1 MLLQE
6 GNLTQ
11 GHISFGK
18 KLNKMST
25 VSIILIALMIEYFF
39 DDLKKYRKNDILVNG
54 YNYFQKKLD
63 TGKYSKNTN
72 ICIAFAIIVLIISMS
87 IASIADYISKIIFF
101 IVSLVFLLFSLRT
114 NQFNRDMEE
123 LKIKLEFD
131 KDSIEKNILFSL
143 CPNLRQTRAK
153 TNLNELVIKKS
164 FFNSIRNTFTIIFVF
179 ILLGAPAALTYK
191 VLDIMIYSDNFKLN
205 IQTKN
210 ELKKYIYFIDYIPIR
225 LTSYCLSM
233 VSNYDRVMERI
244 NNLELSNN
252 AYLSNIEYIN
262 QTGESVYDNSKSE
275 SDQIIQIQNI
285 LSRTLIAWLSLI
297 FLLGIT
303 GIFI

>member
-1 MLLQE
+1 
-6 GNLTQ
+6 
-11 GHISFGK
+11 
-18 KLNKMST
+18 MST
-25 VSIILIALMIEYFF
+25 VSILLIALVIEYFF
-39 DDLKKYRKNDILVNG
+39 DDLKKYRKNDILING
-54 YNYFQKKLD
+54 YDYFQKKLD
-63 TGKYSKNTN
+63 TEKYSKIN
-72 ICIAFAIIVLIISMS
+72 ICIAFAVIILIISMS
-87 IASIADYISKIIFF
+87 IASIADYISKIVFF

-143 CPNLRQTRAK
+143 CPNLKQTRAK
-153 TNLNELVIKKS
+153 TNLNELVIKNL

-191 VLDIMIYSDNFKLN
+191 VLDIMIYSDNFKLSA
-205 IQTKN
+205 QTKN
-210 ELKKYIYFIDYIPIR
+210 QLKKYIYFIDFVPIR

-252 AYLSNIEYIN
+252 PYISNIEYIN

>member
-1 MLLQE
+1 
-6 GNLTQ
+6 
-11 GHISFGK
+11 
-18 KLNKMST
+18 MST
-25 VSIILIALMIEYFF
+25 VSILLIALVIEYFF

-54 YNYFQKKLD
+54 YDYFQKKLD
-63 TGKYSKNTN
+63 TEKYSKIN
-72 ICIAFAIIVLIISMS
+72 ICIAFAVIILIISMS
-87 IASIADYISKIIFF
+87 IASIADYISKIVFF

-143 CPNLRQTRAK
+143 CPNLKQTRAK
-153 TNLNELVIKKS
+153 TNLNELVIKNL

-191 VLDIMIYSDNFKLN
+191 VLDIMIYSDNFKLSA
-205 IQTKN
+205 QTKN
-210 ELKKYIYFIDYIPIR
+210 QLKKYIYFIDFVPIR

-252 AYLSNIEYIN
+252 PYISNIEYIN

>member
-1 MLLQE
+1 
-6 GNLTQ
+6 
-11 GHISFGK
+11 
-18 KLNKMST
+18 MST
-25 VSIILIALMIEYFF
+25 VSILLIALVIEYFF

-54 YNYFQKKLD
+54 YDYFQKKLD
-63 TGKYSKNTN
+63 TEKYSKIN
-72 ICIAFAIIVLIISMS
+72 ICIAFAVIILIISMS
-87 IASIADYISKIIFF
+87 IASIADYISKIVFF

-153 TNLNELVIKKS
+153 THLNELVIKNL

-191 VLDIMIYSDNFKLN
+191 VLDIMIYSDNFKLSA
-205 IQTKN
+205 QTKN
-210 ELKKYIYFIDYIPIR
+210 QLKKYIYFIDFVPIR

-252 AYLSNIEYIN
+252 PYLSNIEYIN

>member
-1 MLLQE
+1 
-6 GNLTQ
+6 
-11 GHISFGK
+11 
-18 KLNKMST
+18 MST
-25 VSIILIALMIEYFF
+25 VSILLIALVIEYFF
-39 DDLKKYRKNDILVNG
+39 DDLKKYRKNDILING
-54 YNYFQKKLD
+54 YDYFQKKLD
-63 TGKYSKNTN
+63 TEKYSKIN
-72 ICIAFAIIVLIISMS
+72 ICIAFAVIILIISMS
-87 IASIADYISKIIFF
+87 IASIADYISKIVFF

-153 TNLNELVIKKS
+153 THLNELVIKNL

-191 VLDIMIYSDNFKLN
+191 VLDIMIYSDNFKLSA
-205 IQTKN
+205 QTKN
-210 ELKKYIYFIDYIPIR
+210 ELKKYIYFIDFVPIR

-252 AYLSNIEYIN
+252 PYISNIEYIN

>member
-1 MLLQE
+1 MLLLE

-11 GHISFGK
+11 GHISFGI

-25 VSIILIALMIEYFF
+25 VSIILIALIIEYFF
-39 DDLKKYRKNDILVNG
+39 DDLKKYRKSDILVNG
-54 YNYFQKKLD
+54 YNHFQKKLD
-63 TGKYSKNTN
+63 TGKYSKIN

-153 TNLNELVIKKS
+153 TNLNELVIKNL

>member
-1 MLLQE
+1 
-6 GNLTQ
+6 
-11 GHISFGK
+11 
-18 KLNKMST
+18 MST
-25 VSIILIALMIEYFF
+25 VSILLIALVIEYFF
-39 DDLKKYRKNDILVNG
+39 DDLKKYRKNDILING
-54 YNYFQKKLD
+54 FDYFQKKLD
-63 TGKYSKNTN
+63 TEKYSKIN
-72 ICIAFAIIVLIISMS
+72 ICIAFAVIILIISMS
-87 IASIADYISKIIFF
+87 IASIADYISKIVFF
-101 IVSLVFLLFSLRT
+101 VVSLVFLLFSLRT

-153 TNLNELVIKKS
+153 THLNELVIKNL

-191 VLDIMIYSDNFKLN
+191 VLDIMIYSDNFKLSA
-205 IQTKN
+205 QTKN
-210 ELKKYIYFIDYIPIR
+210 QLKKYIYFIDFVPIR

-252 AYLSNIEYIN
+252 PYISNIEYIN

>member
-1 MLLQE
+1 MLLLE

-11 GHISFGK
+11 GHISFGI

-54 YNYFQKKLD
+54 YNYFQKKFD
-63 TGKYSKNTN
+63 TGKYSKIN

-153 TNLNELVIKKS
+153 TNLNVLVIKNL

>member
-1 MLLQE
+1 MLLLE

-11 GHISFGK
+11 GHISFGI

-25 VSIILIALMIEYFF
+25 VSIILIALIIEYFF

-63 TGKYSKNTN
+63 TGKYSKIN

-153 TNLNELVIKKS
+153 TNLNELVIKNL

-210 ELKKYIYFIDYIPIR
+210 ELKKYIYFIDYVPIR

>member
-1 MLLQE
+1 
-6 GNLTQ
+6 
-11 GHISFGK
+11 
-18 KLNKMST
+18 MST
-25 VSIILIALMIEYFF
+25 VSILLIALVIEYFF
-39 DDLKKYRKNDILVNG
+39 DDLKKYRKNDILING
-54 YNYFQKKLD
+54 YDYFQKKLN
-63 TGKYSKNTN
+63 TEKYSKIN
-72 ICIAFAIIVLIISMS
+72 ICIAFAVIILIISMS

-143 CPNLRQTRAK
+143 CPNLKQTRAK
-153 TNLNELVIKKS
+153 TNLNELVIKNL

-191 VLDIMIYSDNFKLN
+191 VLDIMIYSDNFKLSA
-205 IQTKN
+205 QTKN
-210 ELKKYIYFIDYIPIR
+210 QLKKYIYFIDFVPIR

-252 AYLSNIEYIN
+252 PYISNIEYIN

>member
-1 MLLQE
+1 MLLLE

-11 GHISFGK
+11 GHISFGI

-25 VSIILIALMIEYFF
+25 VSIILIALIIEYFF

-54 YNYFQKKLD
+54 YNYFQKKFD
-63 TGKYSKNTN
+63 TGKYSKIN

-153 TNLNELVIKKS
+153 TNLNELVIKNL

>member
-1 MLLQE
+1 MLLLE
-6 GNLTQ
+6 GNLTR
-11 GHISFGK
+11 GHISFGI

-25 VSIILIALMIEYFF
+25 VSIILIALIIEYFF

-63 TGKYSKNTN
+63 TGKYSKIN

-153 TNLNELVIKKS
+153 TNLNELVIKNL

>member
-1 MLLQE
+1 MLLLE
-6 GNLTQ
+6 GNLTR
-11 GHISFGK
+11 GHISFGI

-25 VSIILIALMIEYFF
+25 VSIILIALIIEYFF

-63 TGKYSKNTN
+63 AGKYSKIN

-101 IVSLVFLLFSLRT
+101 IVSLIFLLFSLRT

-153 TNLNELVIKKS
+153 TNLNELVIKNL

>member
-1 MLLQE
+1 MLLLE
-6 GNLTQ
+6 GNLTRD
-11 GHISFGK
+11 HISFGI

-25 VSIILIALMIEYFF
+25 VSIILIALIIEYFF

-63 TGKYSKNTN
+63 TGKYSKIN

-101 IVSLVFLLFSLRT
+101 IVSLIFLLFSLRT

-153 TNLNELVIKKS
+153 TNLNELVIKNL

>member
-1 MLLQE
+1 MLLLE

-11 GHISFGK
+11 GHISFGI

-25 VSIILIALMIEYFF
+25 VSIILIALIIEYFF

-54 YNYFQKKLD
+54 YNYFQKKFD
-63 TGKYSKNTN
+63 TGKYSKIN

-101 IVSLVFLLFSLRT
+101 IVSLIFLLFSLRT

-153 TNLNELVIKKS
+153 TNLNELVIKNL

>member
-1 MLLQE
+1 MLLLE
-6 GNLTQ
+6 GNLTR
-11 GHISFGK
+11 GHISFGI

-25 VSIILIALMIEYFF
+25 VSIILIALIIEYFF

-63 TGKYSKNTN
+63 AGKYSKTN

-153 TNLNELVIKKS
+153 TNLNELVIKNL

>member
-1 MLLQE
+1 MLLLE
-6 GNLTQ
+6 GNLTR
-11 GHISFGK
+11 GHISFGI

-25 VSIILIALMIEYFF
+25 VSIILIALIIEYFF

-63 TGKYSKNTN
+63 TGKYSKIN

-101 IVSLVFLLFSLRT
+101 IVSLIFLLFSLRT

-153 TNLNELVIKKS
+153 TNLNELVIKNL

>member
-1 MLLQE
+1 MLLLE

-11 GHISFGK
+11 GHISFGI

-25 VSIILIALMIEYFF
+25 VSIILIALIIEYFF

-54 YNYFQKKLD
+54 YNCFQKKLD
-63 TGKYSKNTN
+63 TGKYSKIN

-153 TNLNELVIKKS
+153 TNLNELVIKNL

>member
-1 MLLQE
+1 MLLLE

-11 GHISFGK
+11 GHISFGI

-25 VSIILIALMIEYFF
+25 VSIILIALIIEYFF

-54 YNYFQKKLD
+54 YNYFQKKFD
-63 TGKYSKNTN
+63 TGKYSKIN

-153 TNLNELVIKKS
+153 TNLNELVIKNL

-210 ELKKYIYFIDYIPIR
+210 ELKKYIYFIDYVPIR

>member
-1 MLLQE
+1 MLLLE

-11 GHISFGK
+11 GHISFGI

-25 VSIILIALMIEYFF
+25 VSIILIALIIEYFF

-63 TGKYSKNTN
+63 TGKYSKIN

-153 TNLNELVIKKS
+153 TNLNELVIKNL